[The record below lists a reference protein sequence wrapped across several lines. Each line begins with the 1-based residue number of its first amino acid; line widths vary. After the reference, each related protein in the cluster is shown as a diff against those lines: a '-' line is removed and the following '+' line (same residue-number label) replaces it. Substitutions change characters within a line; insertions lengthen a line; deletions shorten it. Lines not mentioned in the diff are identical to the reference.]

1 MVVTFAIRKHFGFI
15 NRIDKFDILAVDDG
29 FKFKVELDP
38 TEDDKVASIFTVV
51 KKENEDDVMTYANN
65 EKSIVIHLPS
75 AIYEAYD
82 NIKMKKEYNNIAFA
96 ILAIP
101 VLASCLEEVYTEC
114 SSDTMEELLEAH
126 PWFRAVCVSY
136 KNRTGK
142 ELLYEDFVS
151 ANKLELAQMVLNSAS
166 CNGLKDFGDMLL
178 GSVEESGDD
187 DE

>member
-1 MVVTFAIRKHFGFI
+1 MMRLYHHERPINSADGSFRNIAPISYDLIFALPVSRNMPI
-15 NRIDKFDILAVDDG
+15 VD
-29 FKFKVELDP
+29 
-38 TEDDKVASIFTVV
+38 
-51 KKENEDDVMTYANN
+51 
-65 EKSIVIHLPS
+65 LPS